1 MVVVDEVAQCPIH
14 VVWLGKTETSRRLIN
29 KNWNV
34 FHFVAVA
41 ENKKN
46 WRNIEKLST
55 LVSALFYYLNNKKE
69 TFIIIT

>member
-14 VVWLGKTETSRRLIN
+14 VVRLGKTEPSRRLIN
-29 KNWNV
+29 KSWNV
-34 FHFVAVA
+34 FQFVAVA
-41 ENKKN
+41 EKKKN
-46 WRNIEKLST
+46 WGNIEKLST